1 MTTSILAR
9 DGLDFGLPT
18 HNGAAM
24 EAFYEHELGLKLL
37 HRDTIIEGTD
47 EVFYEMHG
55 SWLKLNPSTTPM
67 DPAVTGYR
75 ELLLVS
81 HDVSEPRT
89 LVDPDGLAVTLVPPG
104 HRGITEVGLVIE
116 ADDVE
121 AHRRFALDG
130 MGAEEVEATD
140 GEVAGYR
147 VGNTVLFF
155 EPASEEREITPIV
168 RQGFTMLTLVVRDLP
183 FAHQHLVDSG
193 GSHGLRMSTDPAVPG
208 RCLFSFVRDPSG
220 NWIELCQFADLSG
233 PLPTLVEPDPTMEEF
248 LAFRDHG
255 TPA

>member
-24 EAFYEHELGLKLL
+24 EAFYEHDLGLAFLQ
-37 HRDTIIEGTD
+37 RDTIIEGTE

-55 SWLKLNPSTTPM
+55 SWLKLNPTTTPLE
-67 DPAVTGYR
+67 PAVTGYR
-75 ELLLVS
+75 ELLIASDQV
-81 HDVSEPRT
+81 DEPKT
-89 LVDPDGLAVTLVPPG
+89 LVDPDGQTVTLVPVG
-104 HRGITEVGLVIE
+104 HRGITEVGLVVE
-116 ADDVE
+116 ANDVE
-121 AHRRFALDG
+121 AHQHFALEG
-130 MGAEEVEATD
+130 MGAEMV
-140 GEVAGYR
+140 GGGYR
-147 VGNTVLFF
+147 VGNTVMFF
-155 EPASEEREITPIV
+155 EPSATPLEITPIH
-168 RQGFTMLTLVVRDLP
+168 REGFTMITLVVDDLP
-183 FAHQHLVDSG
+183 FAHQHLIDSG
-193 GSHGLRMSTDPAVPG
+193 GIHGLRMSTDPGVPG

-233 PLPTLVEPDPTMEEF
+233 PLPTLVEPDPSLEEF